1 MNLPCV
7 SFRDVL
13 GSERWS
19 PTLEAI
25 DLLSEVEVILGR
37 DVPTQEV
44 FLIYGRN
51 RLQRL
56 WKDDRDIDVLI
67 IDLARQTDELN
78 QLLALVQMAKDG
90 HDYEESPVGAMGDGS
105 TGRG

>member
-7 SFRDVL
+7 TFQDVV
-13 GSERWS
+13 GNERWS
-19 PTLEAI
+19 PTIEAI

-51 RLQRL
+51 RLQQR
-56 WKDDRDIDVLI
+56 DDRDIDVLI

-90 HDYEESPVGAMGDGS
+90 HDYEEAA
-105 TGRG
+105 